1 MKHLLTLVFVM
12 TLTACQFQD
21 QPSLDYSNQDEA
33 ILVDSL
39 NANFYQIY
47 SADFNAAK
55 EAMKSAIDISTI
67 NQWPDKKAESYKNMA
82 VIEYLTG
89 NYEQALSLALQARE
103 LYDSIQ
109 DWSGVAKTDN
119 ELGNFYRKTGRDDK
133 ALEMWNEAEKLSLK
147 VNDLTTLGTAY
158 GMKGTFYWLK
168 EQYEISDEYYF
179 KSYDIRVQEQDSV
192 GLGYILVD
200 LADIEQRKGNLNG
213 AISYFEQSN
222 SIREKIGDWQG
233 VVDNN
238 KMIGDMWMKEKNWKS
253 AIVYYQK
260 CAEQSQE
267 LGYPDLR
274 RKSLDS
280 LSSANGYL
288 GQFKE
293 ALELKLLAIDLKDSL
308 FSAEK
313 TMRIAKLQTQYE
325 TAKKEQIIAEQQLTI
340 QQNQLLLGGLGFG
353 LLFLLISGYQ
363 LSQKQKLKHQKALET
378 EKRMAKEAQIEA
390 SISSQEKERSRF
402 AKDLHDGF
410 GQLISILN
418 LNLKSLEQGDKDK
431 HEVFESSSKVLEEMY
446 QELKGICFNLMPQ
459 TLILHGITSALN
471 EFAARINT
479 TDKLYVETDFFGLDE
494 RLTDVQEIS
503 LYRITQEWI
512 NNIIKYSDASK
523 VTIQITK
530 DQEELTLLIEDNG
543 NGFNI
548 NSLTSGKGNGWK
560 NMNSRANLINGEL
573 EVDSTPGIHG
583 NTLIVNAVI
592 TQSVVKDY
600 NTINN

>member
-21 QPSLDYSNQDEA
+21 QPSLDHSNQDEA

-103 LYDSIQ
+103 LYDSLQ
-109 DWSGVAKTDN
+109 DWSGVAKTNN

-133 ALEMWNEAEKLSLK
+133 ALEMWNEAEKLALK

-168 EQYEISDEYYF
+168 EQYDISDEYYF
-179 KSYDIRVQEQDSV
+179 KSYDIRVREQDSV
-192 GLGYILVD
+192 GLGYILID

-213 AISYFEQSN
+213 AISYFDQSN
-222 SIREKIGDWQG
+222 LIRSNIGDWQG

-260 CAEQSQE
+260 CADQSQE

-313 TMRIAKLQTQYE
+313 TMRIAELQTQYE

-353 LLFLLISGYQ
+353 LLFLLISGHQ

-479 TDKLYVETDFFGLDE
+479 TDKLYVETDFFGLDD

-543 NGFNI
+543 NGFDV

-592 TQSVVKDY
+592 IQSVVKDY